1 MKFGLYQAKEE
12 LPLLPLYDF
21 EAPPLG
27 LLYIASYLAKY
38 LSFTDFIL
46 EVDNIENLIEKKPDI
61 IGISSLSVYFDRA
74 IRDGEKIK
82 NNLNIPVIIG
92 GPHITILPEIL
103 PSVFDIG
110 VTGEGEET
118 TLQLI
123 KLFLQEGNFREEH
136 LQHIEGIVYHG
147 RKGTVVTPQRDLIEN
162 MDTIP
167 FPERKLFYPLEPTPT
182 LLTSRGCPYKCTFCS
197 PSQYWRKFRYFS
209 SDYVKAELTHMVE
222 HLEGIPVITVADDTF
237 VINSERFD
245 DIYNFIISRQI
256 NKKVEFHVNI
266 KANVFT
272 EELCRKLKDIN
283 VSKVYFGAESG
294 SQRILD
300 YYQKGQTVEDNQRVL
315 DLCRKYS
322 IDVTASF
329 ITGAPVET
337 AEDMDRTYGFIDKNA
352 DKMLN
357 CAVIPL
363 LPLPGTVFWD
373 MAIKKGLISERGD
386 HIKSD
391 GNFVYM
397 CDHMMQSK
405 FISYMEKFSALIRDK
420 VKKNITLGERLLLE
434 LREIEK

>member
-27 LLYIASYLAKY
+27 LLYIASYLEKY

-46 EVDNIENLIEKKPDI
+46 EVDNIENLIDKKPDI

-74 IRDGEKIK
+74 VRDAEKIK
-82 NNLNIPVIIG
+82 NNLNIPVIAG
-92 GPHITILPEIL
+92 GPHITILPHIL

-118 TLQLI
+118 ILQLI
-123 KLFLQEGNFREEH
+123 KLFLQDGNFREEK
-136 LQHIEGIVYHG
+136 LRHISGIVYHG
-147 RKGTVVTPQRDLIEN
+147 KKGIAVNPERELIEN
-162 MDTIP
+162 MDLIP
-167 FPERKLFYPLEPTPT
+167 FPKRELFYPMEPTPT

-197 PSQYWRKFRYFS
+197 PSRYWKKFRSFS
-209 SDYVKAELTHMVE
+209 SDYVKKELSHMVE
-222 HLEGIPVITVADDTF
+222 NLEGIPVITVADDTF
-237 VINSERFD
+237 VINSERFN
-245 DIYNFIISRQI
+245 DIYNFILENKI
-256 NKKVEFHVNI
+256 NEKVEFHVNI
-266 KANVFT
+266 KANSFT
-272 EELCRKLKDIN
+272 EEVCKKLKDIN
-283 VSKVYFGAESG
+283 VSKIYYGAESG

-315 DLCRKYS
+315 DLSGKYS

-337 AEDMDRTYGFIDKNA
+337 VKDMEMTYKFIYKNR
-352 DKMLN
+352 DNMLN

-373 MAIKKGLISERGD
+373 IAMKKGLISEKGE

-397 CDHMMQSK
+397 CEHMTEGEFS
-405 FISYMEKFSALIRDK
+405 SYMEKFSLLIRDK

-434 LREIEK
+434 LREIES